1 MQTHI
6 RRLTWKE
13 NAPKCS
19 KALSPEN
26 TWQRSHFNH
35 RDMHHLKDMLTPIKS
50 PNTHPQPLLSCS
62 NFHSKHDKNAKP
74 DRGSGFRYV
83 ERLHELGLSA
93 EEAQWQATGGPWG
106 PQEKRSSRGR
116 RRGSKQPHSDLSPGG
131 VQQLHGHVIGQQP
144 VGRQQ
149 QWDRIWCWLLPLL
162 QAERG
167 VPPCVPVTHAE
178 IGRFESRLPD
188 PPELHLPH
196 LWSHRRRCAHTPLLP
211 GGAAPRR
218 AQVGEV
224 LVVQQLKDDKRF
236 IFPKD
241 CYHLGRSN
249 NFRDVFMDMCVF
261 TDGYKSVYFKSPF
274 VR

>member
-35 RDMHHLKDMLTPIKS
+35 RDMHHLKDTLTPIKS
-50 PNTHPQPLLSCS
+50 PNTHPHPLLSCS

-74 DRGSGFRYV
+74 FRGSGFRYV
-83 ERLHELGLSA
+83 ARLHELGLPA
-93 EEAQWQATGGPWG
+93 EEAPWRATGGPWG
-106 PQEKRSSRGR
+106 PQEKRSSNRGR
-116 RRGSKQPHSDLSPGG
+116 RRGSK
-131 VQQLHGHVIGQQP
+131 HGHVIGQQP

-149 QWDRIWCWLLPLL
+149 QWDRIRCGLLPLL

-167 VPPCVPVTHAE
+167 VPPGLPVTHAE

-188 PPELHLPH
+188 PLELHLPH
-196 LWSHRRRCAHTPLLP
+196 LWSHRRRRAHTPVLP
-211 GGAAPRR
+211 SDAAPRR

-241 CYHLGRSN
+241 CYHRGRSN
-249 NFRDVFMDMCVF
+249 NCRDVFMDVCVF
-261 TDGYKSVYFKSPF
+261 TDGYKSVYFKSVF
-274 VR
+274 AR